1 MDFAAQTDQ
10 QLRLP
15 AFNLPATPDQV
26 LSEQSLLGQF
36 SVLYFYPKDNT
47 PGCSQQGQDFR
58 DLYPAFTQNNCQI
71 YGVSKD
77 SLKQHQNFK
86 QKYNFPFELIS
97 DPNEVLCKAF
107 QVIKLKKNF
116 GKEYMGI
123 ERSTFLINPQGNVIA
138 SWRKVRVPN
147 HAQDVLTQLTQI

>member
-26 LSEQSLLGQF
+26 LNEQDLLGHYT
-36 SVLYFYPKDNT
+36 VLYFYPKDNT

-58 DLYPAFTQNNCQI
+58 DLYLEFKQFNCQVL
-71 YGVSKD
+71 GVSKD

-86 QKYNFPFELIS
+86 QKYDFPFELIS
-97 DPNEVLCKAF
+97 DPEEVLCKAF

-123 ERSTFLINPQGNVIA
+123 ERSTFLLDPQGDVIA

-147 HAQDVLTQLTQI
+147 HAQDVLAKLKQR

>member
-10 QLRLP
+10 QLRLQP
-15 AFNLPATPDQV
+15 FSLPATPNQV
-26 LSEQSLLGQF
+26 INEQTLLGQHT
-36 SVLYFYPKDNT
+36 VLYFYPKDNT

-58 DLYPAFTQNNCQI
+58 DLYPAFVKQNCHV

-77 SLKQHQNFK
+77 SLKQHQSFK
-86 QKYNFPFELIS
+86 EKYNFPFELIS
-97 DPNEVLCKAF
+97 DPEEKLCKAF
-107 QVIKLKKNF
+107 KVIKLKKNF

-123 ERSTFLINPQGNVIA
+123 ERSTFLLNPQGDVIA

-147 HAQDVLTQLTQI
+147 HAQDVLKKLTQI